1 MSFLESIPAIVKMI
15 MVFFLVLLC
24 IQKKLSLGNA
34 FLLGTLFLSFL
45 FGLKP
50 LATVKSIFASITD
63 PKTLAIAAV
72 VSLILVL
79 SSSMELAGQMQRML
93 KNFQGLVASPRLN
106 LVIFPALI
114 GLLPMPGGAVFSA
127 PMVKELGTRSKLSEA
142 QLSFVNYWFRHIWE
156 HWWPLYPGILLT
168 TVITEISLLTIIVIM
183 CPFTVVAVWLGY
195 RALKGS
201 GSLRTDNRS
210 GFKTSDQVQ
219 GQGVPIC
226 GATQPLGL
234 LSPLNH
240 LSNRCEIPL
249 YLAGRSGFE
258 TTSGR
263 NPRPP
268 LWPFIKEL
276 LPILVVIFAGLG
288 LGVVFSK
295 LFPGFPIAKETGLIL
310 ALCLAIAWVWHQNA
324 IGKKQILS
332 TLTHPQ
338 LLNMMYMIA
347 GILIFKGIL
356 TDSRAAAAISQELI
370 QMHIPLVLIAVML
383 PFLVGMSGGI
393 VIAFVGST
401 LPILVPLIRSLGE
414 IQYLPVYVM
423 LILVSGFTGVML
435 SPMHLCF
442 QLTNAYFDVRPGS
455 VYRQLWLPCFSLI
468 AAGLIYFGILHW
480 LWQWI

>member
-1 MSFLESIPAIVKMI
+1 MTFLQSIPAIVKMI

-63 PKTLAIAAV
+63 PKTLAIAVV

-127 PMVKELGTRSKLSEA
+127 PMVKELGTHSKLSEA

-183 CPFTVVAVWLGY
+183 CPFTAVAVWLGY
-195 RALKGS
+195 RALKRS
-201 GSLRTDNRS
+201 GSLRTNNDRN
-210 GFKTSDQVQ
+210 
-219 GQGVPIC
+219 P
-226 GATQPLGL
+226 
-234 LSPLNH
+234 H
-240 LSNRCEIPL
+240 LS
-249 YLAGRSGFE
+249 
-258 TTSGR
+258 
-263 NPRPP
+263 

-288 LGVVFSK
+288 MGVVFSK
-295 LFPGFPIAKETGLIL
+295 LFPAFPISKETGLIL
-310 ALCLAIAWVWHQNA
+310 ALCLAIGWVWYQNA

-338 LLNMMYMIA
+338 LLKMMYMIA

-356 TDSRAAAAISQELI
+356 TDSHAAAAISQELI

-383 PFLVGMSGGI
+383 PLLVGISGGI

-414 IQYLPVYVM
+414 VQFLPAYVM

-442 QLTNAYFDVRPGS
+442 QLSNEYFGVRPGS

-468 AAGLIYFGILHW
+468 AAGLVYFGILHW

>member
-1 MSFLESIPAIVKMI
+1 MI
-15 MVFFLVLLC
+15 FFLVLIC
-24 IQKKLSLGNA
+24 IRKKLSLGNA
-34 FLLGTLFLSFL
+34 FLLGSLFLSLL

-50 LATVKSIFASITD
+50 QATLISILASITD
-63 PKTLAIAAV
+63 PKTLSIAVV

-127 PMVKELGTRSKLSEA
+127 PMVKELGMRSKLTEA

-168 TVITEISLLTIIVIM
+168 TVITEISLLAIIAVM
-183 CPFTVVAVWLGY
+183 CPFTAVAVWLGY
-195 RALKGS
+195 RGLKGS
-201 GSLRTDNRS
+201 DSLPTDNRS

-219 GQGVPIC
+219 GQGAGRSGKRSIHRYVSIYRRS
-226 GATQPLGL
+226 ATQPLGL
-234 LSPLNH
+234 
-240 LSNRCEIPL
+240 RW
-249 YLAGRSGFE
+249 GFE
-258 TTSGR
+258 TTTGK

-276 LPILVVIFAGLG
+276 VPILVVIFPGLG
-288 LGVVFSK
+288 MGVLLSK
-295 LFPGFPIAKETGLIL
+295 LFPALPVSKEIGLIL
-310 ALCLAIAWVWHQNA
+310 ALCMAITWVWYQN
-324 IGKKQILS
+324 GTSKKQILS
-332 TLTHPQ
+332 TLTNPQ
-338 LLNMMYMIA
+338 LLKMMYMIA

-370 QMHIPLVLIAVML
+370 HMHIPLVLIAVVL
-383 PFLVGMSGGI
+383 PLLVGMSGGI

-401 LPILVPLIRSLGE
+401 LPILVPMIHSLG
-414 IQYLPVYVM
+414 QAPFLPAYVM

-442 QLTNAYFDVRPGS
+442 LLSNEYFGVTLGS
-455 VYRQLWLPCFSLI
+455 VYRHLWKPCASLV
-468 AAGLIYFGILHW
+468 AAAMVYFWILHA
-480 LWQWI
+480 LWGWM

>member
-1 MSFLESIPAIVKMI
+1 MI
-15 MVFFLVLLC
+15 MVFFVVLVC

-34 FLLGTLFLSFL
+34 FLLGTLFLSIL
-45 FGLKP
+45 FGLTP
-50 LATVKSIFASITD
+50 LATVTSIFRSITD

-168 TVITEISLLTIIVIM
+168 TVITEIGLLTLIVIM

-201 GSLRTDNRS
+201 ASLQTN
-210 GFKTSDQVQ
+210 K
-219 GQGVPIC
+219 
-226 GATQPLGL
+226 
-234 LSPLNH
+234 
-240 LSNRCEIPL
+240 
-249 YLAGRSGFE
+249 
-258 TTSGR
+258 GR
-263 NPRPP
+263 NPHLPP
-268 LWPFIKEL
+268 WPFIKEL

-288 LGVVFSK
+288 MGVAFSK
-295 LFPGFPIAKETGLIL
+295 LFPAFPISKETGLIL
-310 ALCLAIAWVWHQNA
+310 ALCLAIAWVWYQNA

-332 TLTHPQ
+332 TLTRPQ
-338 LLNMMYMIA
+338 LLKMIYMIA

-356 TDSRAAAAISQELI
+356 TDSHAAAAISQELI
-370 QMHIPLVLIAVML
+370 RMQIPLVLIAVML

-393 VIAFVGST
+393 VIAFVGSA
-401 LPILVPLIRSLGE
+401 LPILVPLIQSLGE
-414 IQYLPVYVM
+414 VQYLPAYVM

-435 SPMHLCF
+435 SPMHLCL
-442 QLTNAYFDVRPGS
+442 QLSNAYFGVGLGS
-455 VYRQLWLPCFSLI
+455 VFRLLWVPCVSLI
-468 AAGLIYFGILHW
+468 AAGMAYFWILHW
-480 LWQWI
+480 LWPWM